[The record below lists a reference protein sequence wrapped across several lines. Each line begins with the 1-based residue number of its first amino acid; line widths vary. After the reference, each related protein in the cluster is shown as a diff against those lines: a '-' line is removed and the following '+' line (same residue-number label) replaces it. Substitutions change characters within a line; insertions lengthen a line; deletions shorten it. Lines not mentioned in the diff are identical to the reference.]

1 MFRHCAVTCWCIDEQ
16 SAILKSVSESS
27 PQEGEIGAY
36 GHVVGMLVRKND
48 SVGITRIVERDFAG
62 I

>member
-16 SAILKSVSESS
+16 SADPESVSESS
-27 PQEGEIGAY
+27 RQEGEIGAH

-48 SVGITRIVERDFAG
+48 SVGILPEL
-62 I
+62 